1 LTRLAGRSAAESAS
15 LASLAELVYAG
26 QAPIDL
32 RRRCGQGACWSGIV
46 DSNGGKAPDV
56 NPALLHKKMLQLLS
70 SLWVSRAVGTFA
82 RLGLADV
89 MEDGVEDHAAIAAAR
104 GLVPDRVYRLL
115 RALSTVGIVI
125 EPARGRFAL
134 TPLGR
139 LLGSHAP
146 NNTRTTAIFLNDY
159 FADMW
164 MHLDDAL
171 TGERTAFEALKG
183 RPFFDWLTEHPDEAR
198 RFNRMMLE
206 VHGPETPAIVAAYDF
221 SPFEHIVDIG
231 GGNGSLL
238 SAVLAVYPNPR
249 ATLFDMAEAIA
260 AAKRGEGGPLPGV
273 TFLAGDVF
281 TTAAPEGGD
290 LYLIRHLMHD
300 YDDRDCVRILT
311 NVRRAMRP
319 NARVLVLE
327 APLPSDD
334 SPGPGRWLDLQ
345 VMLLCGG
352 RERTVEQYAGLF
364 DRAGLRLSRT
374 IPTGHPA
381 MTVVEAVA
389 ADGARG

>member
-1 LTRLAGRSAAESAS
+1 M
-15 LASLAELVYAG
+15 
-26 QAPIDL
+26 
-32 RRRCGQGACWSGIV
+32 V
-46 DSNGGKAPDV
+46 DSRNVKAPEA

-70 SLWVSRAVGTFA
+70 SLWVTRAVGSFA

-89 MEDGVEDHAAIAAAR
+89 MEQGAADQAAIAAAR
-104 GLVPDRVYRLL
+104 GLNPDRVYRLL
-115 RALSTVGIVI
+115 RALSTVGIVT
-125 EPARGRFAL
+125 ETARGRFAL

-139 LLGSHAP
+139 LLSSHTP

-183 RPFFDWLTEHPDEAR
+183 RPFFDWLAENPDEAR

-221 SPFEHIVDIG
+221 SRFDHVVDVG

-238 SAVLAVYPNPR
+238 SAVLAAYPNR
-249 ATLFDMAEAIA
+249 RGTLFDLAEAIA

-273 TFLAGDVF
+273 TFVAGDVF
-281 TTAAPEGGD
+281 TTPAPAGGD
-290 LYLIRHLMHD
+290 GYLIRHLMHD
-300 YDDRDCVRILT
+300 FDDADCVRILA

-319 NARVLVLE
+319 DARVLVLE

-345 VMLLCGG
+345 VMVLCGG
-352 RERTVEQYAGLF
+352 RERTIEEYSALF
-364 DRAGLRLSRT
+364 ERAGLHFTRT
-374 IPTGHPA
+374 VTTQHPA

-389 ADGARG
+389 AGGPHG

>member
-1 LTRLAGRSAAESAS
+1 LRNRIVNGKSGRASEAAAG
-15 LASLAELVYAG
+15 
-26 QAPIDL
+26 
-32 RRRCGQGACWSGIV
+32 
-46 DSNGGKAPDV
+46 
-56 NPALLHKKMLQLLS
+56 PAQLHKKMLQLLS
-70 SLWVSRAVGTFA
+70 SLWVTRAVGTFA

-89 MEDGVEDHAAIAAAR
+89 MEDGAEEAAAIAAAR

-115 RALSTVGIVI
+115 RALSTVGIVA
-125 EPARGRFAL
+125 EPARGRFTL

-164 MHLDDAL
+164 VHLDDAL
-171 TGERTAFEALKG
+171 AGDRTAFEALKG
-183 RPFFDWLTEHPDEAR
+183 KPFFEWLGENPDEAR

-221 SPFEHIVDIG
+221 STFDHVVDVG

-238 SAVLAVYPNPR
+238 SAVLAAYPNR
-249 ATLFDMAEAIA
+249 RGTLFDMAEAVA
-260 AAKRGEGGPLPGV
+260 AARRGEGGPLPGV
-273 TFLAGDVF
+273 SFVTGDVF

-290 LYLIRHLMHD
+290 VYLIRHLMHD
-300 YDDRDCVRILT
+300 YDDPDCIRILN
-311 NVRRAMRP
+311 NVRRAMKST
-319 NARVLVLE
+319 ARVLVLE

-345 VMLLCGG
+345 VMVLCSG
-352 RERTVEQYAGLF
+352 RERTVEEYAALF
-364 DRAGLRLSRT
+364 VKAGLRLNRT
-374 IPTGHPA
+374 VPTQHPA

-389 ADGARG
+389 ADDARM

>member
-1 LTRLAGRSAAESAS
+1 MGRRPANSSR
-15 LASLAELVYAG
+15 
-26 QAPIDL
+26 I
-32 RRRCGQGACWSGIV
+32 GIV
-46 DSNGGKAPDV
+46 NSKGSKASDAAV
-56 NPALLHKKMLQLLS
+56 NPAQLHKKMLQLLS
-70 SLWVSRAVGTFA
+70 SLWVTRAVGTFA

-89 MEDGVEDHAAIAAAR
+89 MEAGAADAQAIAAAR
-104 GLVPDRVYRLL
+104 GLVADRVYRLL
-115 RALSTVGIVI
+115 RALSTVGVVA
-125 EPARGRFAL
+125 ETARGHFAL

-171 TGERTAFEALKG
+171 TGDRTAFEALKG
-183 RPFFDWLTEHPDEAR
+183 KPFFEWLGDNPDEAR

-206 VHGPETPAIVAAYDF
+206 VHGPETPAIVEAYDF
-221 SPFEHIVDIG
+221 SPFDHVVDVG

-238 SAVLAVYPNPR
+238 SAVLAAYPNRR
-249 ATLFDMAEAIA
+249 ATLFDMAEAVA

-273 TFLAGDVF
+273 SFVTGDVF
-281 TTAAPEGGD
+281 TTPAPTGGD
-290 LYLIRHLMHD
+290 IYLIRHLMHD
-300 YDDRDCVRILT
+300 YDDPDCARILG
-311 NVRRAMRP
+311 NVRRAMKP

-345 VMLLCGG
+345 VMVLCGG
-352 RERTVEQYAGLF
+352 RERTIEEYAALF
-364 DRAGLRLSRT
+364 AKTDLKLART
-374 IPTGHPA
+374 LPTRHPA

-389 ADGARG
+389 ADHARA

>member
-1 LTRLAGRSAAESAS
+1 MADGKSAKAS
-15 LASLAELVYAG
+15 DA
-26 QAPIDL
+26 D
-32 RRRCGQGACWSGIV
+32 
-46 DSNGGKAPDV
+46 
-56 NPALLHKKMLQLLS
+56 PALLHKKMLQLLS
-70 SLWVSRAVGTFA
+70 SLWVTRAVGSFA

-89 MEDGVEDHAAIAAAR
+89 MADGIEDHVAIAAAR
-104 GLVPDRVYRLL
+104 GLHADRVYRLL
-115 RALSTVGIVI
+115 RALSTVGIVT
-125 EPARGRFAL
+125 EVTRGHFTL
-134 TPLGR
+134 TALGR
-139 LLGSHAP
+139 LLCSHSA

-171 TGERTAFEALKG
+171 AGERTAFEALKG
-183 RPFFDWLTEHPDEAR
+183 RPFFDWLGENPDEAR

-221 SPFEHIVDIG
+221 SKFDHVVDVG

-238 SAVLAVYPNPR
+238 SAVLAAYPNCR
-249 ATLFDMAEAIA
+249 ATLFDMAEAIG

-273 TFLAGDVF
+273 DFVTGDVF
-281 TTAAPEGGD
+281 TTSAPAGGD
-290 LYLIRHLMHD
+290 AYLIRHLMHD
-300 YDDRDCVRILT
+300 YDDADCVRILA

-319 NARVLVLE
+319 EARVLVLE

-345 VMLLCGG
+345 VMVLCGG
-352 RERTVEQYAGLF
+352 RERTVEEYAALF
-364 DRAGLRLSRT
+364 ARAGLRHART
-374 IPTGHPA
+374 IPTRHPA

-389 ADGARG
+389 ADNA

>member
-1 LTRLAGRSAAESAS
+1 MRGARPAIRRLRSEWN
-15 LASLAELVYAG
+15 EV
-26 QAPIDL
+26 
-32 RRRCGQGACWSGIV
+32 V
-46 DSNGGKAPDV
+46 DSKSVKSSDA
-56 NPALLHKKMLQLLS
+56 NPALLHKRMLQLLS
-70 SLWVSRAVGTFA
+70 SLWVTRAVGSFA

-89 MEDGVEDHAAIAAAR
+89 MEEGAEDHAAIAAAR
-104 GLVPDRVYRLL
+104 GLAPDRVYRLL
-115 RALSTVGIVI
+115 RALTTVGIVS
-125 EPARGRFAL
+125 EPARGRFML

-164 MHLDDAL
+164 MHLDDVL

-183 RPFFDWLTEHPDEAR
+183 APFFAWLGQHPDEAR

-221 SPFEHIVDIG
+221 SPFQHVVDVG
-231 GGNGSLL
+231 GGSGSLL
-238 SAVLAVYPNPR
+238 SAVLAAYPNRR

-273 TFLAGDVF
+273 AFLAGDVF

-290 LYLIRHLMHD
+290 VYLLRHLMHD
-300 YDDRDCVRILT
+300 FDDADCVRILA

-319 NARVLVLE
+319 DARVLVLE
-327 APLPSDD
+327 APLPTDN

-345 VMLLCGG
+345 VMMLCGG
-352 RERTVEQYAGLF
+352 RERTVDEYASLF
-364 DRAGLRLSRT
+364 AQADLRLARA
-374 IPTGHPA
+374 IPTQHPA

-389 ADGARG
+389 AGAT

>member
-1 LTRLAGRSAAESAS
+1 MRGRHRRL
-15 LASLAELVYAG
+15 
-26 QAPIDL
+26 
-32 RRRCGQGACWSGIV
+32 GIV
-46 DSNGGKAPDV
+46 DLGNCPGRGVEWNGIVNSKSDKASEV

-70 SLWVSRAVGTFA
+70 SLWVTRAVGTFA

-89 MEDGVEDHAAIAAAR
+89 MEDGVDDHAAIAAAR

-115 RALSTVGIVI
+115 RALSTIGIVT
-125 EPARGRFAL
+125 EPARGRFVL
-134 TPLGR
+134 TSLGR
-139 LLGSHAP
+139 LLSSHAP

-164 MHLDDAL
+164 SHLDDAL
-171 TGERTAFEALKG
+171 AGDRTAFEALKG
-183 RPFFDWLTEHPDEAR
+183 APFFSWLGEHPDEAR

-221 SPFEHIVDIG
+221 SQLDHIVDVG

-238 SAVLAVYPNPR
+238 SAVLAAYPDR
-249 ATLFDMAEAIA
+249 RGTLFDMAEAVA

-273 TFLAGDVF
+273 SFVAGDVF

-290 LYLIRHLMHD
+290 VYLIRHLMHD
-300 YDDRDCVRILT
+300 YDDADCVRILG

-319 NARVLVLE
+319 DARVLVLE

-345 VMLLCGG
+345 VMMLCGG
-352 RERTVEQYAGLF
+352 RERTVEEYAALF
-364 DRAGLRLSRT
+364 AQAGLRLNRT
-374 IPTGHPA
+374 VPTEHPA

-389 ADGARG
+389 DARG

>member
-1 LTRLAGRSAAESAS
+1 
-15 LASLAELVYAG
+15 
-26 QAPIDL
+26 
-32 RRRCGQGACWSGIV
+32 V
-46 DSNGGKAPDV
+46 DSKSGKASDAPV

-70 SLWVSRAVGTFA
+70 SLWVTRAVGSFA

-89 MEDGVEDHAAIAAAR
+89 MEQGAADHAAIAAAR

-115 RALSTVGIVI
+115 RALSTVGIVA
-125 EPARGRFAL
+125 ETAHGRFAL

-139 LLGSHAP
+139 LLSTHAP

-164 MHLDDAL
+164 VHLDDAL

-183 RPFFDWLTEHPDEAR
+183 RPFFAWLTENPDEAR

-221 SPFEHIVDIG
+221 SKLDHVVDVG

-238 SAVLAVYPNPR
+238 SAVLAAYPGR
-249 ATLFDMAEAIA
+249 RGTLFDMAEAIA

-273 TFLAGDVF
+273 SFVAGDVF
-281 TTAAPEGGD
+281 TTPAPSDGD
-290 LYLIRHLMHD
+290 VYLIRHLMHD
-300 YDDRDCVRILT
+300 YDDPDCVRILT

-319 NARVLVLE
+319 AARVLVLE

-345 VMLLCGG
+345 VMVLCGG
-352 RERTVEQYAGLF
+352 RERTVEEYSALF
-364 DRAGLRLSRT
+364 ERAGLRFTRA
-374 IPTGHPA
+374 IPTQHPA

-389 ADGARG
+389 AGDARA

>member
-1 LTRLAGRSAAESAS
+1 VARYEGAS
-15 LASLAELVYAG
+15 LAPLVELVYAG
-26 QAPIDL
+26 QGPIDPAWP
-32 RRRCGQGACWSGIV
+32 RSRCMWNGIV
-46 DSNGGKAPDV
+46 DGKSARDSEV

-70 SLWVSRAVGTFA
+70 SLWVTRAVGSFA

-89 MEDGVEDHAAIAAAR
+89 MEDGTRDHAAIAAAR
-104 GLVPDRVYRLL
+104 GLAPDRVYRLL
-115 RALSTVGIVI
+115 RALSTVGIVV
-125 EPARGRFAL
+125 EASRGQFVL

-139 LLGSHAP
+139 LLSSHTP

-171 TGERTAFEALKG
+171 AGERTAFEALKG
-183 RPFFDWLTEHPDEAR
+183 RPFFEWLAGNPDEAR

-221 SPFEHIVDIG
+221 SPFEHIVDVG

-238 SAVLAVYPNPR
+238 SAVLAAYPNRR
-249 ATLFDMAEAIA
+249 ATLFDMAEAVA
-260 AAKRGEGGPLPGV
+260 AARRGEGGPLPGV
-273 TFLAGDVF
+273 AFVAGDVF
-281 TTAAPEGGD
+281 TAAAPEGGD
-290 LYLIRHLMHD
+290 AYLVRHLMHD
-300 YDDRDCVRILT
+300 YDDADCVRILA
-311 NVRRAMRP
+311 NIRRAMRP
-319 NARVLVLE
+319 DARVLVLE

-345 VMLLCGG
+345 VMVLCGG
-352 RERTVEQYAGLF
+352 RERTIEEYAGLF
-364 DRAGLRLSRT
+364 ERAGLRLART
-374 IPTGHPA
+374 VATTHPA

-389 ADGARG
+389 ADSARA